1 MNMKNGILL
10 SLLSSLVF
18 SVMNA
23 LVKGISST
31 IPAAEIAFFRGL
43 VGTLLILILMRYSG
57 VAFSRKGI
65 PMLAVRGLSGGLYML
80 AFFYTLSNIPLT
92 DASLLAQLAPIFVA
106 MLSVLIL
113 KEKLSRRGAV
123 VFPVILAGALLL
135 MKLHEY
141 SSYSV
146 YALVGLLSAFFSAAA
161 SISIRYLSRTHPS
174 YEIVFYFV
182 ATSMLVAVPFMWDS
196 FVIPDARETVMLV
209 IIGLVSLLG
218 QLFLTKA
225 FTHENAIIVQVVSY
239 FGLFLNVLFGY
250 LFWNEVPDLLTVAG
264 GVLIVAG
271 CMILCGGNRQS
282 SPKTKLRI

>member
-1 MNMKNGILL
+1 MKNGILL

-23 LVKGISST
+23 LVKGISGT

-43 VGTLLILILMRYSG
+43 VGTLLILILMRFSG
-57 VAFSRKGI
+57 IAFSRKGI

-80 AFFYTLSNIPLT
+80 AFFYTLSSIPLT

-106 MLSVLIL
+106 LLSALLL
-113 KEKLSRRGAV
+113 KEQLSLRGAV
-123 VFPVILAGALLL
+123 VFPVIFAGALLL
-135 MKLHEY
+135 LKPHEY
-141 SSYSV
+141 SSYSI
-146 YALVGLLSAFFSAAA
+146 YAFVGLLSAFFSAAA

-182 ATSMLVAVPFMWDS
+182 ATSTLVAVPFMWDS
-196 FVIPDARETVMLV
+196 FVIPDAGEAVMLL
-209 IIGLVSLLG
+209 IIGFVSLLG
-218 QLFLTKA
+218 QVFLTKA
-225 FTHENAIIVQVVSY
+225 FTHENAVIVQVVSY

-264 GVLIVAG
+264 GIMIVAG
-271 CMILCGGNRQS
+271 CMVLFGGNRRS
-282 SPKTKLRI
+282 SPKTKLKL